1 MQITPYH
8 WKLELPSAWVIA
20 KKAEDGAMGTHQ
32 EYNKLKFIG
41 IFIGTAII
49 GLVLILIAVYNASL
63 ELVIMKEISI
73 LHNILSD
80 RAAEIM
86 NAEDG
91 ERPSIKAL
99 ATDEYAVAPLSG
111 EDAVV
116 VPGFSKAVARTQLK
130 ASRLNDQGGYLDIDD
145 TIIIWA
151 SFALP
156 ATGDGLLVAHR
167 HSPPDIATL
176 FGVYRNRM
184 IIPAVFYIWAT
195 VWTSLIL
202 NNLVTRLRAQRTELE
217 RMAWYDA
224 LTGLPNRNLMFQ
236 RLDDLIHGKE
246 RGHAT
251 LFLAMVDL
259 DGFKQVNDS
268 FGHDAGD
275 ELLRQVAERFSHAV
289 RRDDLVARTGGDEFV
304 LLLSDQ
310 DPRACQAVCERIL
323 EALSEPYNLPEQ
335 TIRIGASLG
344 LVRFPHDGRET
355 AMLIRKADQ
364 AMYQA
369 KRAGGGIVSY
379 STLDPAWVG
388 A

>member
-1 MQITPYH
+1 
-8 WKLELPSAWVIA
+8 
-20 KKAEDGAMGTHQ
+20 MGTHQ

-41 IFIGTAII
+41 LFIGTAII
-49 GLVLILIAVYNASL
+49 GLVLILIAVYNASR
-63 ELVIMKEISI
+63 ELVIVKEINT
-73 LHNILSD
+73 LHDILSD
-80 RAAEIM
+80 RRNASMTAE
-86 NAEDG
+86 EDTFLN
-91 ERPSIKAL
+91 IKAL
-99 ATDEYAVAPLSG
+99 ATDEYAVGHLSDK
-111 EDAVV
+111 DAIA
-116 VPGFSKAVARTQLK
+116 VPGVPKAVTRTQLE
-130 ASRLNDQGGYLDIDD
+130 ASRLNEQGGYLEIDGA
-145 TIIIWA
+145 IITWA
-151 SFALP
+151 SLALP

-167 HSPPDIATL
+167 HSPPDISTL
-176 FGVYRNRM
+176 FGVYRNRL
-184 IIPAVFYIWAT
+184 IIPALFYVWAT
-195 VWTSLIL
+195 VWASFIL
-202 NNLVTRLRAQRTELE
+202 NNLVTRLRAQRAKLE

-236 RLDDLIHGKE
+236 RLAELIHYE
-246 RGHAT
+246 QEEHTT

-369 KRAGGGIVSY
+369 KRSGGGIVSY